1 MSNSIFSDPKKV
13 ALIVVDM
20 QADFYAPNGGAAKRG
35 KQVSQ
40 MNSVASKINQFVEA
54 VHDKIGVTVFTKYLS
69 GKGITPENLQRVA
82 NKENYSLMCERD
94 SGLEEFSG
102 VKVPNDALVIEKP
115 HYEAFAY
122 TNLLKILKGRSISI
136 VLVVGVRTEVCV
148 DATAKRSASEGFD
161 TVIIS
166 DLVAT
171 YDDREQLHKEALSF
185 FDKYYGFVMNS
196 SEVKKELKL

>member
-1 MSNSIFSDPKKV
+1 MNIFSDPKKV

-20 QADFYAPNGGAAKRG
+20 QADFYASNGGAAKRG
-35 KQVSQ
+35 KKVSRMQ
-40 MNSVASKINQFVEA
+40 SIVSKLSQFVDI
-54 VHDKIGVTVFTKYLS
+54 VHDKIGIIVFTKYLS
-69 GKGITPENLQRVA
+69 GKGVTPMNLQRVA
-82 NKENYSLMCERD
+82 DKENYSLMCERG

-102 VKVPNDALVIEKP
+102 VEVPSDALIVEKP

-122 TNLLKILKGRSISI
+122 TDLLEILKKRGIST
-136 VLVVGVRTEVCV
+136 VLVTGVRTEVCI

-171 YDDREQLHKEALSF
+171 YDDKKSAHKYILSF
-185 FDKYYGFVMNS
+185 FDKYYGFVLSS
-196 SEVKKELKL
+196 SEVKKGLKL